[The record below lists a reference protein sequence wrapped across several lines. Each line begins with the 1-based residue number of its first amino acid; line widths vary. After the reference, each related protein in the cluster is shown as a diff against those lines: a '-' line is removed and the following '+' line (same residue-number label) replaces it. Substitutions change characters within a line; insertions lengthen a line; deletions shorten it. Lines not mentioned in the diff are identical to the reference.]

1 LVLIHTF
8 AHVLIDQMSLDAGY
22 PAASLRERLYV
33 DDDMRGLLIYTATSD
48 SAGSLGGIVAQGAP
62 DRLASLVREA
72 VNRAAWCS
80 ADPVCIE
87 ATATGADGLNM
98 AACHACT
105 LLPEVSCEER
115 NMLLDRALLVG
126 TPRATQLGYFVDLL
140 EGV

>member
-1 LVLIHTF
+1 MIHTF

-22 PAASLRERLYV
+22 PVASLRERLYV
-33 DDDMRGLLIYTATSD
+33 DEDMRGLLIYTATSD
-48 SAGSLGGIVAQGAP
+48 SAGSLGGVVAQGASE
-62 DRLASLVREA
+62 RLEGLVREG

-87 ATATGADGLNM
+87 ARVTGADGLNV
-98 AACHACT
+98 AACHACA

-126 TPRATQLGYFVDLL
+126 TPETPELGYFVELL
-140 EGV
+140 EDE